1 MSTTVEKVVGAR
13 RSRLARIDQAIEKD
27 EAALEAARRKLV
39 ELAAAEDEAVRESKR
54 KEPSESPY
62 KLRSPAQMI
71 REEAEKLER
80 SLDGIERGLA
90 ALKAERV
97 AADAEQAARE
107 LAERTEEARNLTA
120 KEREARLAAAKAF
133 VALAERWNA
142 LADVLSQRS
151 VVRTEVARDQ
161 LLHRVGLFDRAVIAS
176 WEEVADYL
184 VSPVPTT
191 LVGFI
196 DETIEA
202 ALGERTDVEAEH
214 EAVREIN
221 RRRRAL
227 AARNPGGGDDLPMIP
242 LPVIAEDPLHEL
254 VPDLRGEVREA
265 AVNGVE
271 VRRSTMPEPTPWPG
285 AA

>member
-27 EAALEAARRKLV
+27 EAALEAAQRKLV

-62 KLRSPAQMI
+62 KLRSPAHLL
-71 REEAEKLER
+71 RDEREKLDRTLSGLEK
-80 SLDGIERGLA
+80 GLA
-90 ALKAERV
+90 ALRAERV
-97 AADAEQAARE
+97 SADAEQAGRE
-107 LAERTEEARNLTA
+107 LAERTTEARNLRQ
-120 KEREARLAAAKAF
+120 KEREARMAAAKAF

-151 VVRTEVARDQ
+151 VVRTEVAREQ
-161 LLHRVGLFDRAVIAS
+161 LLHRVGLFDREAITN
-176 WEEVADYL
+176 WEQVADYL

-191 LVGFI
+191 LVRFI

-242 LPVIAEDPLHEL
+242 EPVIPVDPLHEL

-265 AVNGVE
+265 AVSGVE